1 MKFGF
6 LLFSIICLT
15 TLPLFAQFAIDTNI
29 SLSRYGIY
37 GNGALNFHS
46 ADFREFPGVP
56 NCCPKF
62 TTGIGTG
69 LSLGVLYDLPISSK
83 QWYFSLRA
91 GYEDY
96 SAKLTTRE
104 SILLE
109 GGIPGTFEHRVT
121 SKLASVGV
129 ESWLGYEVLPNLT
142 ISTGIRT
149 GYVVR
154 SDYSQIEVIVEP
166 ADYGVFSN
174 GQSSRNDTSGII
186 PNANKIA
193 LNMLFGVSYQLP
205 LNVNKTLFL
214 VPELQFS
221 YGLSQVIRGYDWQAL
236 SVHFGIA
243 LKYSP
248 KNSPKIPSIEPEES
262 KPEIPVITENKV
274 ASDNVATDMV
284 APYVPDTK
292 TTALGTKRS
301 ALTASL
307 TAVGVGYEGNEH
319 PLELIRIEEFASTAL
334 HPLLQYVFFDENSA
348 EIPEKYSRIG
358 PEYTNKFSLLDF
370 LGSNSME
377 VYYGLLNIVGYRMR
391 TAPHSTVTLTGCNS
405 NEGIEKNNKA
415 LSRAR
420 AESVKKYL
428 TDVWDISPKRIKIK
442 QRNLPSKPSNSSIQT
457 GCEENRRVEI
467 SSDEGEI
474 ITAIVLG
481 DTLRTITPPIIRF
494 HPKVNKDAVLSE
506 WNISTL
512 QQRKI
517 SMRYE
522 GKSTLDTNVD
532 WKVTR
537 ESGGRR
543 VADTIEYSFNV
554 RDSIGQD
561 TTIYGIVPVE
571 QVTIQKK
578 RDEKLTDKKID
589 RYNLILF
596 DFNRSDIDKRNMS
609 ILTFVKNRISPD
621 SRVSIT
627 GFTDQTGD
635 EEYNTRL
642 AQMRASSAAQALGL
656 KAKLIPR
663 QSEQYF
669 LNITPEG
676 RFYNRTVE
684 IQVET
689 STK

>member
-1 MKFGF
+1 MKLI
-6 LLFSIICLT
+6 LLSVLTGVFSI
-15 TLPLFAQFAIDTNI
+15 LPLFSQFSIDTNT

-37 GNGALNFHS
+37 GNGGLNFHS

-69 LSLGVLYDLPISSK
+69 LSFGVLYDLPISTE
-83 QWYFSLRA
+83 QWYLSLRA
-91 GYEDY
+91 GYKDY

-109 GGIPGTFEHRVT
+109 GGIQGIFEHRVT
-121 SKLASVGV
+121 STLASIGV
-129 ESWLGYEVLPNLT
+129 ESWAGYEMLPNLT
-142 ISTGIRT
+142 FATGIRAGFVT
-149 GYVVR
+149 KH
-154 SDYSQIEVIVEP
+154 DYSQIEVIVEP

-174 GQSSRNDTSGII
+174 GKSFRNDTSGII
-186 PNANKIA
+186 PNAGNIS
-193 LNMLFGVSYQLP
+193 LNLLLGISYQLP

-221 YGLSQVIRGYDWQAL
+221 YGLSPVISGYDWQAH
-236 SVHFGIA
+236 SAHFGIA

-248 KNSPKIPSIEPEES
+248 KSSPKTPPVIKEGS
-262 KPEIPVITENKV
+262 KPETSVIVQNKV
-274 ASDNVATDMV
+274 I
-284 APYVPDTK
+284 PDTIETKK
-292 TTALGTKRS
+292 TEADIKVLETKKPALM
-301 ALTASL
+301 ASL
-307 TAVGVGYEGNEH
+307 KAVGVGIEGNEQA
-319 PLELIRIEEFASTAL
+319 LERIKIEEFASTAL
-334 HPLLQYVFFDENSA
+334 HPLLQYVFFEENSA
-348 EIPEKYSRIG
+348 EIPEKYVRIG
-358 PEYTNKFSLLDF
+358 QEYTNKFSLLDF

-377 VYYGLLNIVGYRMR
+377 VYYGLLNIVGYRMK

-405 NEGIEKNNKA
+405 NEGVEKNNKK

-428 TDVWDISPKRIKIK
+428 MDVWEISPKRINIK
-442 QRNLPSKPSNSSIQT
+442 ERNLPSKPSNSLIET
-457 GCEENRRVEI
+457 GREENRRVEI

-481 DTLRTITPPIIRF
+481 DTLRTITPPVIRF
-494 HPKVNKDAVLSE
+494 HPKTNKDAVLSE
-506 WNISTL
+506 WNVSTM
-512 QQRKI
+512 QEHKI
-517 SMRYE
+517 SMKYE
-522 GKSTLDTNVD
+522 GKSTLDSSVD

-537 ESGGRR
+537 EIGRRR

-554 RDSIGQD
+554 RDAFGQD
-561 TTIYGIVPVE
+561 TTVYGIIPVE

-596 DFNRSDIDKRNMS
+596 DFNRADIDKRNMS
-609 ILTFVKNRISPD
+609 ILTFVKKRISPE

-642 AQMRASSAAQALGL
+642 AQMRAASAAQALKL

-669 LNITPEG
+669 LNTTPEG

-689 STK
+689 ATK